1 MSIVSRLNNFDTLVV
16 TGPAD
21 APTNFS
27 ALFHVHPLIFPTIT
41 AYTLPQ
47 EGTGSYLLQ
56 TITLEPQWA
65 QGDNDT
71 LAVWAELRPSQLADV
86 SLRLQEE
93 QTATLVLSVSI
104 YNHTAAALLN
114 ITFLP
119 PPLARP
125 PSEDQSGLIG
135 GLTFL
140 MVLLLTM
147 VTAVSILV
155 VLTCVYRRRM
165 EHRMESKHIQ
175 LQLVESPENRLR
187 KKILKEVCL
196 SHVVCHHIAKVT

>member
-1 MSIVSRLNNFDTLVV
+1 MSVSHLNSFDALVV

-27 ALFHVHPLIFPTIT
+27 ALFCVDPLVTPTIT
-41 AYTLPQ
+41 AYPLSQ
-47 EGTGSYLLQ
+47 EGTVNYLLQ
-56 TITLEPQWA
+56 TITLEPQSA

-71 LAVWAELRPSQLADV
+71 LAVWVELRPSRLANV

-93 QTATLVLSVSI
+93 QTAILVLSVSI
-104 YNHTAAALLN
+104 YNHTAAAFLN

-119 PPLARP
+119 APPARP

-135 GLTFL
+135 ALTFL
-140 MVLLLTM
+140 MVLLLTV
-147 VTAVSILV
+147 VTAVIILV

-165 EHRMESKHIQ
+165 QHRMESKHIQ

-196 SHVVCHHIAKVT
+196 SHVVTT

>member
-1 MSIVSRLNNFDTLVV
+1 MSVVSRLNSFDALVV
-16 TGPAD
+16 NGPAD

-27 ALFHVHPLIFPTIT
+27 ALFHVHPLITPTIT

-71 LAVWAELRPSQLADV
+71 LAVWAELRPSRLADV

-104 YNHTAAALLN
+104 YNHTAAAFLN

-175 LQLVESPENRLR
+175 VQLVEPPENRLR

-196 SHVVCHHIAKVT
+196 SHVVCHRIAKVT